1 MNTIRLL
8 LPAAVL
14 AAAMSCAAHADT
26 TPAAAAAASGVPA
39 AHAWHG
45 RHGGIGHVL
54 RQLNLSADQKAQV
67 QSIFAQAKPQL
78 RALRTNLRS
87 THDLLSAT
95 APTDAGYATLLAAA
109 QSGAAARVQ
118 LRSDVWSQIYAIL
131 TPAQQAAIP
140 GILAAEH
147 AKRDARRAAWQQQH
161 PAA

>member
-8 LPAAVL
+8 LPVAVL
-14 AAAMSCAAHADT
+14 AATMSCMAHADT
-26 TPAAAAAASGVPA
+26 TPAAAVAASGAPA
-39 AHAWHG
+39 VQAWHG
-45 RHGGIGHVL
+45 RHGGMSDMLG
-54 RQLNLSADQKAQV
+54 QLNLSADQKTQV

-78 RALRTNLRS
+78 QALRANTRS
-87 THDLLSAT
+87 TNDLLLAT

-140 GILAAEH
+140 GIVAAEH